1 MMENCRIATF
11 GKCVQCAG
19 VKGGIVSLG
28 LKPMLH
34 LLHLIGLL
42 FVHIFG
48 SNLFLANLD
57 CGGPI
62 EIMADAAGG

>member
-1 MMENCRIATF
+1 MMMENGMIATF
-11 GKCVQCAG
+11 VCNAQGST
-19 VKGGIVSLG
+19 GIMS

-34 LLHLIGLL
+34 LLRLIGLL

-48 SNLFLANLD
+48 SNLFLGNLD

-62 EIMADAAGG
+62 EIMADAAGR

>member
-1 MMENCRIATF
+1 MQF
-11 GKCVQCAG
+11 AG
-19 VKGGIVSLG
+19 SKGVVS